1 MARNVGS
8 NIRGNWRPI
17 AWGLAPIAILAIIFA
32 LPIKTVPV
40 QTTETYW
47 DTEMKSEPYTVSES
61 YTEEEPYTATETR
74 TETVYDSYVYSSNW
88 SDAFEVAQANSTVSI
103 QLQGYSY
110 YPYYQQ
116 YNISCPG
123 DDVSSCS
130 IWPYYYGGGWGGGQT
145 KVVIKV
151 SYPEEVTKYRTVTKY
166 RDVTEYR
173 EVPTQVQKERTITQD
188 VKMSIWAYLFR

>member
-1 MARNVGS
+1 MARNVGR
-8 NIRGNWRPI
+8 NIKGNWKPI
-17 AWGLAPIAILAIIFA
+17 ALGLAPIAILAIVFA

-74 TETVYDSYVYSSNW
+74 TETVYDSYVYSGNW
-88 SDAFEVAQANSTVSI
+88 SHTFEVDRANSTVSVEF
-103 QLQGYSY
+103 LGYSY
-110 YPYYQQ
+110 YPYYSQ
-116 YNISCPG
+116 YYISCPG

-130 IWPYYYGGGWGGGQT
+130 IWPYYYYGGWGGGQA
-145 KVVIKV
+145 KAIIKV

-166 RDVTEYR
+166 RDVTQYR
-173 EVPTQVQKERTITQD
+173 EVPTQVQKERTVTED
-188 VKMSIWAYLFR
+188 VRMSIWAYLFR

>member
-1 MARNVGS
+1 MAN
-8 NIRGNWRPI
+8 NIRNSVQGNWKPI
-17 AWGLAPIAILAIIFA
+17 ALGLAPIAILAIIFA

-74 TETVYDSYVYSSNW
+74 TETVYDSYVYPSSW
-88 SDAFEVAQANSTVSI
+88 SHTLKVDRANSTVSVEFR
-103 QLQGYSY
+103 GYSY
-110 YPYYQQ
+110 NPYYSQ
-116 YNISCPG
+116 YYISCPG

-130 IWPYYYGGGWGGGQT
+130 MWPYYYGGWGGGQT
-145 KVVIKV
+145 KVIIKV

-166 RDVTEYR
+166 RDVTQYR
-173 EVPTQVQKERTITQD
+173 EVPTQVQKERTATQD